1 MAGRRIRTER
11 FALLDDLGFGTLC
24 KLYVES
30 STSVP
35 DLCQFLFDR
44 TPQGKVGVSLLYKWI
59 DARGYRDAWDH
70 TVRFKERLR
79 QDALNKVE
87 LDVPEIDWDLWP
99 QECTSDAHNTARAV
113 KAD

>member
-1 MAGRRIRTER
+1 MAGRKIRKER
-11 FALLDDLGFGTLC
+11 FALLDDLGFGMLC
-24 KLYVES
+24 KLYVEN

-44 TPQGKVGVSLLYKWI
+44 TPHGKVGVSLLYKWI
-59 DARGYRDAWDH
+59 DARGYRDAWDY

-87 LDVPEIDWDLWP
+87 LDVPEIDWDLWR

-113 KAD
+113 KTD

>member
-1 MAGRRIRTER
+1 MAGRKIRKER
-11 FALLDDLGFGTLC
+11 FALLDNLGFGMLC
-24 KLYVES
+24 KLYVEGS
-30 STSVP
+30 SVK
-35 DLCQFLFDR
+35 DLRRFIFNP
-44 TPQGKVGVSLLYKWI
+44 TPKGKTGVSLLYKWI

-113 KAD
+113 KTD

>member
-11 FALLDDLGFGTLC
+11 FTLLDDLGFGTLC

-44 TPQGKVGVSLLYKWI
+44 TPHGKVGVSLLYKWI
-59 DARGYRDAWDH
+59 DARGYRDAWAY
-70 TVRFKERLR
+70 TTRFKRKLHEE
-79 QDALNKVE
+79 ALSKVE
-87 LDVPEIDWDLWP
+87 LEVPQIAWEDWEE
-99 QECTSDAHNTARAV
+99 ECALALQGPPGASRG
-113 KAD
+113 

>member
-1 MAGRRIRTER
+1 MAGRKIRKER
-11 FALLDDLGFGTLC
+11 FALLDDLGFGALC

-44 TPQGKVGVSLLYKWI
+44 TPHGKPGVNLLYKWI

-79 QDALNKVE
+79 QDALTKVE
-87 LDVPEIDWDLWP
+87 LDVPEIDWDLWLH
-99 QECTSDAHNTARAV
+99 ECAVSAHSAHRA
-113 KAD
+113 DERG